1 MNDPNPLERRYRRL
15 LAFYPRA
22 FRRENTEEIL
32 AVLLSCAEDG
42 QRRPGLAASADL
54 IRGAVRMRLRMAGQ
68 PPRVVRL
75 AIRLMYAGVV
85 AQLAALAVYIVTL
98 GRVRSAVS
106 RRYPGLAAA
115 QHALNVSVAIHYVAV
130 PLALAA
136 WLFLLRSLVRGNHR
150 ARFGLAIYF
159 AVTCLSAIIA
169 IGQQSAQLA
178 PADLIAGGGQW
189 LITLAVT
196 ALLFTAASSRY
207 YRPEPRP
214 VIPWRGTFGTM

>member
-42 QRRPGLAASADL
+42 QRRPGLAAAADL
-54 IRGAVRMRLRMAGQ
+54 INGAVRMRLRMAGQ

-136 WLFLLRSLVRGNHR
+136 WLFLLRALVRGNHR
-150 ARFGLAIYF
+150 ARFGVAIYF

-196 ALLFTAASSRY
+196 VLLFTAASSRY

-214 VIPWRGTFGTM
+214 VTPWRGTFGTM